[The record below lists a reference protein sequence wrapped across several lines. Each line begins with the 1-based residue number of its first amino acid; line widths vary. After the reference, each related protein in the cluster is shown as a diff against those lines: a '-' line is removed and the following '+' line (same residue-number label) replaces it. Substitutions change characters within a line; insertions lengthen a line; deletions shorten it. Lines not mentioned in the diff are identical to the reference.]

1 MDSVGADRRS
11 GFRILGF
18 GVDASSHRRAHRHL
32 PLRYAR
38 GLRAVRGH
46 RWAAHSGGDEGGYV
60 RTRTGY
66 PAPSDGAVPPA
77 AHKKGEPTS
86 RSNGRIGRLMFC
98 GMCLGDTTFIGIL
111 AILPPALAFA
121 AGFRT
126 YVRAKQIEQELA
138 PARQVQ
144 LGALPGRERPHYAH

>member
-1 MDSVGADRRS
+1 
-11 GFRILGF
+11 
-18 GVDASSHRRAHRHL
+18 
-32 PLRYAR
+32 
-38 GLRAVRGH
+38 
-46 RWAAHSGGDEGGYV
+46 
-60 RTRTGY
+60 
-66 PAPSDGAVPPA
+66 
-77 AHKKGEPTS
+77 
-86 RSNGRIGRLMFC
+86 MFC

-144 LGALPGRERPHYAH
+144 LDLFPDENALTTPLKVLSDCV